1 MFKFIFKGLLDF
13 VKFTDIFHFIHL
25 PLSEANFGLVFK
37 FVFKDL
43 LALFKFTE
51 RVFIHFPILGINFG
65 LTFIFKGL
73 LESSGSMTYSFAH
86 QFQLIL
92 YVQVQLSCFRGRDPG
107 LALDANVFSH
117 ESHWYVFSFTLCF
130 HD

>member
-51 RVFIHFPILGINFG
+51 RVFIHFPIFGINFG
-65 LTFIFKGL
+65 LMFIFKGL

-86 QFQLIL
+86 QFQKSKSTYTLWSGSWIGIGCK
-92 YVQVQLSCFRGRDPG
+92 CFLTRIT
-107 LALDANVFSH
+107 LVCFQFHFVFP
-117 ESHWYVFSFTLCF
+117 
-130 HD
+130 